1 MKVMKVVWGVRMK
14 TGIFQ
19 TQEYLLTVTKEGII
33 LSPQAEGK
41 KKIKFEDQQI
51 KSIAIIKKN
60 VGTYELELDTQLGIY
75 SGVLAKTAD
84 VSEIFKAL
92 SETFGSKVSIV

>member
-1 MKVMKVVWGVRMK
+1 MK

-19 TQEYLLTVTKEGII
+19 MQEYLLTVDKKGII
-33 LSPQAEGK
+33 LSSQEEDNK
-41 KKIKFEDQQI
+41 KLKFADRQI
-51 KSIAIIKKN
+51 KSITIIKKN
-60 VGTYELELDTQLGIY
+60 VGIYELELETELGIY

-92 SETFGSKVSIV
+92 SKTFGSKVCII

>member
-1 MKVMKVVWGVRMK
+1 MVWGIRMK

-19 TQEYLLTVTKEGII
+19 TQEYLLTVAKEGII

-41 KKIKFEDQQI
+41 QKIKFENQQI

-60 VGTYELELDTQLGIY
+60 AGTYELELDTQLGIY
-75 SGVLAKTAD
+75 SGVLAKTVD
-84 VSEIFKAL
+84 VSEIFKDL
-92 SETFGSKVSIV
+92 SETFGSKVSII